1 MVMNLTSTASALA
14 LKETLKKPKC
24 KSPLDSL
31 REILKTLWG
40 LLVKLLEILES
51 IEEGISIACLILAF
65 GAVFGR

>member
-31 REILKTLWG
+31 WEILETLWE
-40 LLVKLLEILES
+40 LLVTLLEILGSPFREPL
-51 IEEGISIACLILAF
+51 GTLGKPF
-65 GAVFGR
+65 